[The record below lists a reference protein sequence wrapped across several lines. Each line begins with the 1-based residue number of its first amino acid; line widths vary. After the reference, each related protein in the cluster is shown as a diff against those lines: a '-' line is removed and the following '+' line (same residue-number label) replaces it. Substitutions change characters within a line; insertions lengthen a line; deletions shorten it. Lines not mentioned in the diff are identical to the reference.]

1 MDRDYVIDTSKS
13 PFAKLKTIPI
23 SSIKVSG
30 FWGERLRIL
39 HDVTLPEQYKL
50 LEETQRL
57 FNFRR
62 AAGKVKGDYYGFF
75 FNDTD
80 VYKWQE
86 AVSFSFVSYGNDENL
101 NKILDETIEEVASAQ
116 DEDGYLDTYFTF
128 ERKKD
133 RWTNLKDMH
142 ELYCAG
148 HLIQA
153 GIAHYRTTGKDSLLK
168 IAKKFADHIDS
179 IFGPGKKEGTCGHP
193 EIEMALIELY
203 RETNDKRYL
212 DLAKFFIDE
221 RGKGLVGGD
230 TYHIDHKPF
239 RELSEIVGHA
249 VRALYLNCGA
259 TDLYLE
265 TGEKEIMDALERL
278 WKNFV
283 ERKMYITGGAGARH
297 EGEAF
302 GDDYE
307 LPNETAYA
315 ETCAAIASF
324 MWNFRMLLAKGEGR
338 FADIMEQTLY
348 NGLLSGISLDG
359 KYYFYVN
366 PLEDKGEHRRKPW
379 FACACCPPNIARLI
393 ASIPGYFYTIS
404 EDGIWVHLYGEN
416 EANINWKGKEIKIIE
431 RTNYPWDGNIEF
443 EIKTE
448 GEFSIFLRIPNW
460 ARKYSMRL
468 NGKELEPLN
477 IKNGYAEIRKKDWK
491 EGDLLE
497 IEFSMD
503 IEVVKSHPKVKDNL
517 GKVAIKRGPIVYCLE
532 QVDNQCGDPR
542 YMEILDKNFK
552 VEFSDILGGVVLVK
566 GRGKIVDG
574 NIWDNKLYLPIDII
588 EEYKKDVEFIA
599 IPYFSW
605 ANREKGPMTVWVREG

>member
-1 MDRDYVIDTSKS
+1 MDRSFVNDTTKS
-13 PFAKLKTIPI
+13 PYAKLKTIPI
-23 SSIKVSG
+23 SSVKVSG
-30 FWGERLRIL
+30 FWGKRIKIL
-39 HDVTLPEQYKL
+39 HDVTLPEQYRL

-57 FNFRR
+57 YNFRR

-86 AVSFSFVSYGNDENL
+86 AVSFSFASYGRDENL
-101 NKILDETIEEVASAQ
+101 EKILDQTIEEVAEAQ

-153 GIAHYRTTGKDSLLK
+153 GIAHHRTTGKDTLLN
-168 IAKKFADHIDS
+168 IAKRFADHIDNV
-179 IFGPGKKEGTCGHP
+179 FGPGKKEGTCGHP
-193 EIEMALIELY
+193 EIEMALVELY
-203 RETNDKRYL
+203 RETGDKRYL
-212 DLAKFFIDE
+212 NLAKFFIDE
-221 RGKGLVGGD
+221 RGKGLIGGE

-239 RELSEIVGHA
+239 RELTEIVGHA

-265 TGEKEIMDALERL
+265 TGEKELMEALERL

-302 GDDYE
+302 GEEYE
-307 LPNETAYA
+307 LPNDTAYA
-315 ETCAAIASF
+315 ETCAAIGSF

-348 NGLLSGISLDG
+348 NGLLSGISLNG
-359 KYYFYVN
+359 KEYFYVN
-366 PLEDKGEHRRKPW
+366 PLEDNGEHRRKLW

-393 ASIPGYFYTIS
+393 ASIPGYMYTTS
-404 EDGIWVHLYGEN
+404 EEGIWVHLYGEN
-416 EANINWKGKEIKIIE
+416 EAKIPWGDKEIKLIE
-431 RTNYPWDGNIEF
+431 KTNYPWEGNIEL

-448 GEFSIFLRIPNW
+448 GEYKIFLRIPSW
-460 ARKYSMRL
+460 AKGYTIKI
-468 NGKELEPLN
+468 NGNKINTKEV
-477 IKNGYAEIRKKDWK
+477 KNGYIEVENQWK
-491 EGDLLE
+491 EGDKINLELPME
-497 IEFSMD
+497 IEI
-503 IEVVKSHPKVKDNL
+503 IESHPKVKDNV
-517 GKVAIKRGPIVYCLE
+517 GKVAIKRGPIVYCME
-532 QVDNQCGDPR
+532 QVDNPWGDPR
-542 YMEILDKNFK
+542 YMEIADYNLKA
-552 VEFSDILGGVVLVK
+552 EPSEILEGIVIIK
-566 GRGKIVDG
+566 GKGKIVDSR
-574 NIWDNKLYLPIDII
+574 IWESNLYLPK
-588 EEYKKDVEFIA
+588 EEVERNKKEVEFIT
-599 IPYFSW
+599 IPYYAW
-605 ANREKGPMTVWVREG
+605 ANREKGPMTVWIRKE

>member
-1 MDRDYVIDTSKS
+1 MDRSFVIDTTKS
-13 PFAKLKTIPI
+13 PYAKLKTIPI
-23 SSIKVSG
+23 SSVKVSG
-30 FWGERLRIL
+30 FWGKRIKIL
-39 HDVTLPEQYKL
+39 HDVTLPEQYRL

-57 FNFRR
+57 YNFRR

-86 AVSFSFVSYGNDENL
+86 AVSFSFASYGRDENL
-101 NKILDETIEEVASAQ
+101 EKILDQTIEEVAEAQ

-153 GIAHYRTTGKDSLLK
+153 GIAHYRTTGKDTLLN
-168 IAKKFADHIDS
+168 IAKRFADHIDNV
-179 IFGPGKKEGTCGHP
+179 FGPGKKEGTCGHP
-193 EIEMALIELY
+193 EIEMALVELY
-203 RETNDKRYL
+203 RETGDKRYL
-212 DLAKFFIDE
+212 NLAKFFIDE
-221 RGKGLVGGD
+221 RGKGLIGGE

-239 RELSEIVGHA
+239 RELTEIVGHA

-265 TGEKEIMDALERL
+265 TGEKELMEALERL

-302 GDDYE
+302 GEEYE
-307 LPNETAYA
+307 LPNDTAYA
-315 ETCAAIASF
+315 ETCAAIGSF

-348 NGLLSGISLDG
+348 NGLLSGISLNG
-359 KYYFYVN
+359 KEYFYVN
-366 PLEDKGEHRRKPW
+366 PLEDNGEHRRKPW

-393 ASIPGYFYTIS
+393 ASIPGYMYTTS
-404 EDGIWVHLYGEN
+404 EEGIWVHLYGEN
-416 EANINWKGKEIKIIE
+416 EAKIPWGDKEIKLIE
-431 RTNYPWDGNIEF
+431 KTNYPWEGNIEL

-448 GEFSIFLRIPNW
+448 GEYKIFLRIPSW
-460 ARKYSMRL
+460 AKGYTIKI
-468 NGKELEPLN
+468 NGNKINTKEV
-477 IKNGYAEIRKKDWK
+477 KNGYIEMENQWK
-491 EGDLLE
+491 EGDKINLELPME
-497 IEFSMD
+497 IEI
-503 IEVVKSHPKVKDNL
+503 IESHPKVKDNV
-517 GKVAIKRGPIVYCLE
+517 GKVAIKRGPIVYCME
-532 QVDNQCGDPR
+532 QVDNPWGDPR
-542 YMEILDKNFK
+542 YMEIADYNLKT
-552 VEFSDILGGVVLVK
+552 EPSEILEGIVIIK
-566 GRGKIVDG
+566 GKGKIVDSRVWES
-574 NIWDNKLYLPIDII
+574 NLYLPK
-588 EEYKKDVEFIA
+588 EVVERNKKEVEFIT
-599 IPYFSW
+599 IPYYAW
-605 ANREKGPMTVWVREG
+605 ANREKGPMTVWIRRE

>member
-1 MDRDYVIDTSKS
+1 MNRSFVIDTTKS
-13 PFAKLKTIPI
+13 PYAKLKTIPI
-23 SSIKVSG
+23 SSVKVSG
-30 FWGERLRIL
+30 FWGKRIKIL
-39 HDVTLPEQYKL
+39 HDVTLPEQYRL

-57 FNFRR
+57 YNFRR

-86 AVSFSFVSYGNDENL
+86 AVSFSFASYGRDENL
-101 NKILDETIEEVASAQ
+101 EKILDQTIEEVAEAQ

-153 GIAHYRTTGKDSLLK
+153 GIAHHRTTGKDTLLN
-168 IAKKFADHIDS
+168 IAKRFADHIDNV
-179 IFGPGKKEGTCGHP
+179 FGPGKKEGTCGHP
-193 EIEMALIELY
+193 EIEMALVELY
-203 RETNDKRYL
+203 RETGDKRYL
-212 DLAKFFIDE
+212 NLAKFFIDE
-221 RGKGLVGGD
+221 RGKGLIGGE

-239 RELSEIVGHA
+239 RELTEIVGHA

-265 TGEKEIMDALERL
+265 TGEKELMEALERL

-302 GDDYE
+302 GEEYE
-307 LPNETAYA
+307 LPNDTAYA
-315 ETCAAIASF
+315 ETCAAIGSF

-348 NGLLSGISLDG
+348 NGLLSGISLNG
-359 KYYFYVN
+359 KEYFYVN
-366 PLEDKGEHRRKPW
+366 PLEDNGEHRRKPW

-393 ASIPGYFYTIS
+393 ASIPGYMYTTS
-404 EDGIWVHLYGEN
+404 EEGIWVHLYGEN
-416 EANINWKGKEIKIIE
+416 EAKIPWGDKEIKLIE
-431 RTNYPWDGNIEF
+431 KTNYPWEGNIEF

-448 GEFSIFLRIPNW
+448 GEYKIFLRIPSW
-460 ARKYSMRL
+460 AKGYTIKI
-468 NGKELEPLN
+468 NGNKINTKEV
-477 IKNGYAEIRKKDWK
+477 KNGYIEMENQWK
-491 EGDLLE
+491 EGDKINLELPME
-497 IEFSMD
+497 IEI
-503 IEVVKSHPKVKDNL
+503 IESHPKVKDNV
-517 GKVAIKRGPIVYCLE
+517 GKVAIKRGPIVYCME
-532 QVDNQCGDPR
+532 QVDNPWGDPR
-542 YMEILDKNFK
+542 YMEIADYNLKA
-552 VEFSDILGGVVLVK
+552 EPSEILEGIVIIK
-566 GRGKIVDG
+566 GKGKIVDSR
-574 NIWDNKLYLPIDII
+574 IWENNLYLPK
-588 EEYKKDVEFIA
+588 EEVERNKKEVEFIT
-599 IPYFSW
+599 IPYYAW
-605 ANREKGPMTVWVREG
+605 ANREKGPMTVWIRKE

>member
-1 MDRDYVIDTSKS
+1 MDRSFVIDTTKS
-13 PFAKLKTIPI
+13 PYAKLKTIPI
-23 SSIKVSG
+23 SSVKVSA
-30 FWGERLRIL
+30 FWGKRIKIL
-39 HDVTLPEQYKL
+39 HDVTLPEQYRL

-57 FNFRR
+57 YNFRR

-86 AVSFSFVSYGNDENL
+86 AVSFSFASYGRDDNL
-101 NKILDETIEEVASAQ
+101 EKILDQTIEEVAEAQ

-153 GIAHYRTTGKDSLLK
+153 GIAHHRTTGKDTLLN
-168 IAKKFADHIDS
+168 IAKRFADHIDNV
-179 IFGPGKKEGTCGHP
+179 FGPGKKEGTCGHP
-193 EIEMALIELY
+193 EIEMALVELY
-203 RETNDKRYL
+203 RETGDKRYL
-212 DLAKFFIDE
+212 NLAKFFIDE
-221 RGKGLVGGD
+221 RGKGLIGGE

-239 RELSEIVGHA
+239 RELTEIVGHA

-265 TGEKEIMDALERL
+265 TGEKELMEALERL

-302 GDDYE
+302 GEEYE
-307 LPNETAYA
+307 LPNDTAYA
-315 ETCAAIASF
+315 ETCAAIGSF

-348 NGLLSGISLDG
+348 NGLLSGISLNG
-359 KYYFYVN
+359 KEYFYVN
-366 PLEDKGEHRRKPW
+366 PLEDNGEHRRKPW

-393 ASIPGYFYTIS
+393 ASIPGYMYTTS
-404 EDGIWVHLYGEN
+404 EEGIWVHLYGEN
-416 EANINWKGKEIKIIE
+416 EAKIPWGDKEIKLIE
-431 RTNYPWDGNIEF
+431 KTNYPWEGNIEL

-448 GEFSIFLRIPNW
+448 GEYKIFLRIPSW
-460 ARKYSMRL
+460 AKGYTIKI
-468 NGKELEPLN
+468 NGNKINTREV
-477 IKNGYAEIRKKDWK
+477 KDGYIEIENQWK
-491 EGDLLE
+491 EGDKINLE
-497 IEFSMD
+497 LPMEIDIIE
-503 IEVVKSHPKVKDNL
+503 SHPKVKDNV
-517 GKVAIKRGPIVYCLE
+517 GKVAIKRGPIVYCME
-532 QVDNQCGDPR
+532 QVDNPWGDPR
-542 YMEILDKNFK
+542 YMEIADYNLKA
-552 VEFSDILGGVVLVK
+552 EPSEILEGIVIIK
-566 GRGKIVDG
+566 GKGKIVDSR
-574 NIWDNKLYLPIDII
+574 IWESNLYLPK
-588 EEYKKDVEFIA
+588 EEVERNKKEVEFIT
-599 IPYFSW
+599 IPYYAW
-605 ANREKGPMTVWVREG
+605 ANREKGPMTVWIRRE

>member
-1 MDRDYVIDTSKS
+1 MDRSFVIDTTKS
-13 PFAKLKTIPI
+13 PYAKLKTIPI
-23 SSIKVSG
+23 SSVKVSG
-30 FWGERLRIL
+30 FWGKRIKIL
-39 HDVTLPEQYKL
+39 HDVTLPEQYRL

-57 FNFRR
+57 YNFRR

-86 AVSFSFVSYGNDENL
+86 AVSFSFASYGRDENL
-101 NKILDETIEEVASAQ
+101 EKILDQTIEEVAEAQ

-153 GIAHYRTTGKDSLLK
+153 GIAHHRTTGKDTLLN
-168 IAKKFADHIDS
+168 IAKRFADHIDNV
-179 IFGPGKKEGTCGHP
+179 FGPGKKEGTCGHP
-193 EIEMALIELY
+193 EIEMALVELY
-203 RETNDKRYL
+203 RETGDKRYL
-212 DLAKFFIDE
+212 NLAKFFIDE
-221 RGKGLVGGD
+221 RGKGLIGGE

-239 RELSEIVGHA
+239 RELTEIVGHA

-265 TGEKEIMDALERL
+265 TGEKELMEALERL

-302 GDDYE
+302 GEEYE
-307 LPNETAYA
+307 LPNDTAYA
-315 ETCAAIASF
+315 ETCAAIGSF

-348 NGLLSGISLDG
+348 NGLLSGISLNG
-359 KYYFYVN
+359 KEYFYVN
-366 PLEDKGEHRRKPW
+366 PLEDNGEHRRKPW

-393 ASIPGYFYTIS
+393 ASIPGYMYTTS
-404 EDGIWVHLYGEN
+404 EEGIWVHLYGEN
-416 EANINWKGKEIKIIE
+416 EAKIPWGDKEIKLIE
-431 RTNYPWDGNIEF
+431 KTNYPWEGNIEF

-448 GEFSIFLRIPNW
+448 GEYKIFLRIPSW
-460 ARKYSMRL
+460 AKGYTIKI
-468 NGKELEPLN
+468 NGNKINTKEV
-477 IKNGYAEIRKKDWK
+477 KNGYIEMENQWK
-491 EGDLLE
+491 EGDKINLELPME
-497 IEFSMD
+497 IEI
-503 IEVVKSHPKVKDNL
+503 IESHPKVKDNV
-517 GKVAIKRGPIVYCLE
+517 GKVAIKRGPIVYCME
-532 QVDNQCGDPR
+532 QVDNPWGDPK
-542 YMEILDKNFK
+542 YMEIADYNLKA
-552 VEFSDILGGVVLVK
+552 EPSEILEGIVIIK
-566 GRGKIVDG
+566 GKGKIVDSR
-574 NIWDNKLYLPIDII
+574 IWENNLYLPK
-588 EEYKKDVEFIA
+588 EEVERNKKEVEFIT
-599 IPYFSW
+599 IPYYAW
-605 ANREKGPMTVWVREG
+605 ANREKGPMTVWIRKE

>member
-1 MDRDYVIDTSKS
+1 MDRSFVNDTTKS
-13 PFAKLKTIPI
+13 PYAKLKTIPI
-23 SSIKVSG
+23 SSVKVSG
-30 FWGERLRIL
+30 FWGKRIKIL
-39 HDVTLPEQYKL
+39 HDVTLPEQYRL

-57 FNFRR
+57 YNFRR

-86 AVSFSFVSYGNDENL
+86 AVSFSFASYGRDENL
-101 NKILDETIEEVASAQ
+101 EKILDQTIEEVAEAQ

-153 GIAHYRTTGKDSLLK
+153 GIAHHRTTGKDTLLN
-168 IAKKFADHIDS
+168 IAKRFADHIDNV
-179 IFGPGKKEGTCGHP
+179 FGPGKKEGTCGHP

-203 RETNDKRYL
+203 RETGDKRYL
-212 DLAKFFIDE
+212 NLAKFFIDE
-221 RGKGLVGGD
+221 RGKGLIGGE

-239 RELSEIVGHA
+239 RELTEIVGHA

-265 TGEKEIMDALERL
+265 TGEKELMEALERL

-302 GDDYE
+302 GEEYE
-307 LPNETAYA
+307 LPNDTAYA
-315 ETCAAIASF
+315 ETCAAIGSF

-348 NGLLSGISLDG
+348 NGLLSGISLNG
-359 KYYFYVN
+359 KEYFYVN
-366 PLEDKGEHRRKPW
+366 PLEDNGEHRRKLW

-393 ASIPGYFYTIS
+393 ASIPGYMYTTS
-404 EDGIWVHLYGEN
+404 EEGIWVHLYGEN
-416 EANINWKGKEIKIIE
+416 EAKIPWGDKEIKLIE
-431 RTNYPWDGNIEF
+431 KTNYPWEGNIEL

-448 GEFSIFLRIPNW
+448 GEYKIFLRIPSW
-460 ARKYSMRL
+460 AKGYTIKI
-468 NGKELEPLN
+468 NGNKINTKEV
-477 IKNGYAEIRKKDWK
+477 KNGYIEVENQWK
-491 EGDLLE
+491 EGD
-497 IEFSMD
+497 
-503 IEVVKSHPKVKDNL
+503 N
-517 GKVAIKRGPIVYCLE
+517 
-532 QVDNQCGDPR
+532 
-542 YMEILDKNFK
+542 
-552 VEFSDILGGVVLVK
+552 
-566 GRGKIVDG
+566 
-574 NIWDNKLYLPIDII
+574 
-588 EEYKKDVEFIA
+588 
-599 IPYFSW
+599 
-605 ANREKGPMTVWVREG
+605 

>member
-1 MDRDYVIDTSKS
+1 MDRSFVIDTTKS
-13 PFAKLKTIPI
+13 PYAKLKTIPI
-23 SSIKVSG
+23 SSVKVSG
-30 FWGERLRIL
+30 FWGKRIKIL
-39 HDVTLPEQYKL
+39 HDVTLPEQYRL

-57 FNFRR
+57 YNFRR

-86 AVSFSFVSYGNDENL
+86 AVSFSFASYGRDENL
-101 NKILDETIEEVASAQ
+101 EKILDQTIEEVAEAQ

-153 GIAHYRTTGKDSLLK
+153 GIAHHRTTGKDTLLN
-168 IAKKFADHIDS
+168 IAKRFADHIDNV
-179 IFGPGKKEGTCGHP
+179 FGPGKKEGTCGHP
-193 EIEMALIELY
+193 EIEMALVELY
-203 RETNDKRYL
+203 RETGDKRYL
-212 DLAKFFIDE
+212 NLAKFFIDE
-221 RGKGLVGGD
+221 RGKGLIGGE

-239 RELSEIVGHA
+239 RELTEIVGHA

-265 TGEKEIMDALERL
+265 TGEKELMEALERL

-302 GDDYE
+302 GEEYE
-307 LPNETAYA
+307 LPNDTAYA
-315 ETCAAIASF
+315 ETCAAIGSF

-348 NGLLSGISLDG
+348 NGLLSGISLNG
-359 KYYFYVN
+359 KEYFYVN
-366 PLEDKGEHRRKPW
+366 PLEDNGEHRRKPW

-393 ASIPGYFYTIS
+393 ASIPGYMYTTS
-404 EDGIWVHLYGEN
+404 EEGIWVHLYGEN
-416 EANINWKGKEIKIIE
+416 EAKIPWGDKEIKLIE
-431 RTNYPWDGNIEF
+431 KTNYPWEGNIEF

-448 GEFSIFLRIPNW
+448 GEYKIFLRIPSW
-460 ARKYSMRL
+460 AKGYTIKI
-468 NGKELEPLN
+468 NGNKINTKEV
-477 IKNGYAEIRKKDWK
+477 KNGYIEMENQWK
-491 EGDLLE
+491 EGDKINLELPME
-497 IEFSMD
+497 IEI
-503 IEVVKSHPKVKDNL
+503 IESHPKVKDNV
-517 GKVAIKRGPIVYCLE
+517 GKVAIKRGPIVYCME
-532 QVDNQCGDPR
+532 QVDNPWGDPK
-542 YMEILDKNFK
+542 YMEIADYNLKA
-552 VEFSDILGGVVLVK
+552 EPSEILEGIVIIK
-566 GRGKIVDG
+566 GKGKIVDSR
-574 NIWDNKLYLPIDII
+574 IWENNLYLPK
-588 EEYKKDVEFIA
+588 EEVERNKKEVEFIT
-599 IPYFSW
+599 IPYYAW
-605 ANREKGPMTVWVREG
+605 ANREKGPMTVWIRRE

>member
-1 MDRDYVIDTSKS
+1 MNRSFVIDTTKS
-13 PFAKLKTIPI
+13 PYAKLKTIPI
-23 SSIKVSG
+23 SSVKVSG
-30 FWGERLRIL
+30 FWGKRIKIL
-39 HDVTLPEQYKL
+39 HDVTLPEQYRL

-57 FNFRR
+57 YNFRR

-86 AVSFSFVSYGNDENL
+86 AVSFSFASYGRDENL
-101 NKILDETIEEVASAQ
+101 EKILDQTIEEVAEAQ

-153 GIAHYRTTGKDSLLK
+153 GIAHHRTTGKDTLLN
-168 IAKKFADHIDS
+168 IAKRFADHIDNV
-179 IFGPGKKEGTCGHP
+179 FGPGKKEGTCGHP
-193 EIEMALIELY
+193 EIEMALVELY
-203 RETNDKRYL
+203 RETGDKRYL
-212 DLAKFFIDE
+212 NLAKFFIDE
-221 RGKGLVGGD
+221 RGKGLIGGE

-239 RELSEIVGHA
+239 RELTEIVGHA

-265 TGEKEIMDALERL
+265 TGEKELMEALERL

-302 GDDYE
+302 GEEYE
-307 LPNETAYA
+307 LPNDTAYA
-315 ETCAAIASF
+315 ETCAAIGSF

-348 NGLLSGISLDG
+348 NGLLSGISLNG
-359 KYYFYVN
+359 KEYFYVN
-366 PLEDKGEHRRKPW
+366 PLEDNGEHRRKPW

-393 ASIPGYFYTIS
+393 ASIPGYMYTTS
-404 EDGIWVHLYGEN
+404 EEGIWVHLYGEN
-416 EANINWKGKEIKIIE
+416 EAKIPWGDKEIKLIE
-431 RTNYPWDGNIEF
+431 KTNYPWEGNIEF

-448 GEFSIFLRIPNW
+448 GEYKIFLRIPSW
-460 ARKYSMRL
+460 AKGYTIKI
-468 NGKELEPLN
+468 NGNKINTKEV
-477 IKNGYAEIRKKDWK
+477 KNGYIEMENQWK
-491 EGDLLE
+491 EGDKINLELPME
-497 IEFSMD
+497 IEI
-503 IEVVKSHPKVKDNL
+503 IESHPKVKDNV
-517 GKVAIKRGPIVYCLE
+517 GKVAIKRGPIVYCME
-532 QVDNQCGDPR
+532 QVDNPWGDPR
-542 YMEILDKNFK
+542 YMEIADYNLKA
-552 VEFSDILGGVVLVK
+552 EPSEILEGIVIIK
-566 GRGKIVDG
+566 GKGKIVDSR
-574 NIWDNKLYLPIDII
+574 IWENNLYLPK
-588 EEYKKDVEFIA
+588 EEVKRNKKEVEFIT
-599 IPYFSW
+599 IPYYAW
-605 ANREKGPMTVWVREG
+605 ANREKGPMTVWIRKE